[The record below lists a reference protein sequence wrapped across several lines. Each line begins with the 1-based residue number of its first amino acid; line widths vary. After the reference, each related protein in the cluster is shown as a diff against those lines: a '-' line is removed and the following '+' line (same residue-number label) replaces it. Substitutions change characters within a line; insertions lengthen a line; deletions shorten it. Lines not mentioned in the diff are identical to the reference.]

1 MLLQHPAL
9 MVFLVMIISA
19 IFWGI
24 AKGYRIYSKDQKKGL
39 LDPPLELLEGFWKDK
54 DDEGNPDEQQK
65 APRNR
70 YTKAQARQRFK
81 KGKT

>member
-1 MLLQHPAL
+1 

-24 AKGYRIYSKDQKKGL
+24 AKGYRIYTKDQKKGL

-54 DDEGNPDEQQK
+54 KEEGENPDEPLK

>member
-1 MLLQHPAL
+1 
-9 MVFLVMIISA
+9 MIISA